1 MKGLKMLPKI
11 DCYYVP
17 ALQLGE
23 TIATELLDNLT
34 GKKTKEISKRFM
46 PEYIERG
53 SVKRNRMI
61 ESILVE
67 DESSML
73 FSTGKLPEKQVFLCN
88 RKFLGIPYYIKRH

>member
-1 MKGLKMLPKI
+1 MLPKI

-53 SVKRNRMI
+53 SVKEI
-61 ESILVE
+61 E
-67 DESSML
+67 
-73 FSTGKLPEKQVFLCN
+73 
-88 RKFLGIPYYIKRH
+88 

>member
-1 MKGLKMLPKI
+1 MAVEILSEKMKYKMHQKI

-53 SVKRNRMI
+53 SVKEI
-61 ESILVE
+61 E
-67 DESSML
+67 
-73 FSTGKLPEKQVFLCN
+73 
-88 RKFLGIPYYIKRH
+88 